1 MTRLEMERR
10 EVMLDHLIKKLK
22 ISEHTKKIDNL
33 VDFLHWLEDRDD
45 IVFKDGK
52 IFLNINEEFEV
63 KDKDGQVVELD
74 FWVNSMELTCLD
86 VAVMYLSE
94 KGDK

>member
-1 MTRLEMERR
+1 
-10 EVMLDHLIKKLK
+10 MLDHLREKLEIAKHTRK
-22 ISEHTKKIDNL
+22 INNL

-63 KDKDGQVVELD
+63 NDKYGQVVEMD

-94 KGDK
+94 KGEKKE